1 MREIYTEY
9 IRNSIAS
16 PASFSKDEV
25 ILAEIGYDH
34 ITTATSFVE
43 YLYEKYGFSKS
54 SVWYNLKKMKKG
66 AVLDF
71 AEKGEEG
78 KPLYLTRKGVEILRT
93 RLSKKAA
100 VVGRISMGSS
110 GLGAL
115 NGY

>member
-16 PASFSKDEV
+16 PASFSKDEI

-54 SVWYNLKKMKKG
+54 SVWYNLKKLKKS
-66 AVLDF
+66 AVVDF
-71 AEKGEEG
+71 AEKGDEG
-78 KPLYLTRKGVEILRT
+78 KPLCLTRKGVEILRT
-93 RLSKKAA
+93 RLSQKAA
-100 VVGRISMGSS
+100 LTAGMGIEQS
-110 GLGAL
+110 GFGAL
-115 NGY
+115 NSY

>member
-9 IRNSIAS
+9 TRNSSSS
-16 PASFSKDEV
+16 PASFSKDEI

-43 YLYEKYGFSKS
+43 YLFEKYGFSKS
-54 SVWYNLKKMKKG
+54 SVWYNLKKLKKDT
-66 AVLDF
+66 VLDF
-71 AEKGEEG
+71 AEKGDEG

-93 RLSKKAA
+93 RLSQKAA
-100 VVGRISMGSS
+100 VVEKVGISQS